1 MGNTIQVRDL
11 AAGYGR
17 GEVITSASFDIVP
30 GAMTGIIG
38 PNGAGKSTLLKA
50 LLHQIPYRGQVG
62 GDAEAGLNLR
72 EVAYVAQH
80 SGIDTSFPIT
90 VEQVVVQGTYAKLRW
105 WQRPSNKERQWASE
119 CLETVGMSEQ
129 RACPIGEL
137 SGGQMSRVLLA
148 RALAQRPS
156 IYLLDEPFAA
166 IDSTSERRIIEVL
179 RRRRDAGDAVVVV
192 HHNLDQV
199 PLYFDRLIA
208 VNRTVVAQGPLD
220 QVLTAD
226 VLAKVFPDWAVWEQA
241 GSTPNGQV

>member
-1 MGNTIQVRDL
+1 MHNTIQVRDL

-17 GEVITSASFDIVP
+17 GEVITNASFDIVP

-50 LLHQIPYRGQVG
+50 LLRQIPFRGQVG
-62 GDAEAGLNLR
+62 GGGAPGLNLR
-72 EVAYVAQH
+72 EVAYVAQQ

-105 WQRPSNKERQWASE
+105 WQRPSHKDRQWASE

-129 RACPIGEL
+129 RVSPIGEL
-137 SGGQMSRVLLA
+137 SGGQLARVLLA

-166 IDSTSERRIIEVL
+166 IDSTSERHIVEVL
-179 RRRRDAGDAVVVV
+179 RRRRDAGDAVVIV

-199 PLYFDRLIA
+199 PMYFDRLIA

-220 QVLTAD
+220 QVLRPD
-226 VLAKVFPDWAVWEQA
+226 VLARVFPDWAVWEQA
-241 GSTPNGQV
+241 GSTSRGQV